1 MHCHGLFKG
10 LLFTVID
17 APVACVG
24 LCEVLPILCY
34 VTCDCCVYEC
44 SCVRNAMLKFLAK

>member
-17 APVACVG
+17 PTIAYVG
-24 LCEVLPILCY
+24 LCEVLPILYY
-34 VTCDCCVYEC
+34 VTCDCFVYEC
-44 SCVRNAMLKFLAK
+44 SCVGNAVLKFLAK